1 MDLRQSNSVS
11 LRHRMRVMTTATCVL
26 TGMVGLWS
34 LASDRPVHGVLAM
47 VASMLL
53 LQGSVW
59 GRKARRARVM
69 PTPQH

>member
-1 MDLRQSNSVS
+1 MNHSTHQSPSLRQ
-11 LRHRMRVMTTATCVL
+11 RMRLMTTATCVL

-34 LASDRPVHGVLAM
+34 LASNRPVHGVLALA
-47 VASMLL
+47 ASVLL

-59 GRKARRARVM
+59 GRKARRARVI